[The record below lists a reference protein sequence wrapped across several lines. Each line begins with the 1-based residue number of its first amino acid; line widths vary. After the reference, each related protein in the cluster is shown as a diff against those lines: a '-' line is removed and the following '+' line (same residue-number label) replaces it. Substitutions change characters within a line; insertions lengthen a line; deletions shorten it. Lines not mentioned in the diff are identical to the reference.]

1 MTGSWRSRVT
11 LFWQSDCFSVNL
23 IAVYKQMSD
32 WFPSERTKLED
43 FPSMKLFYLFK
54 DILNSFQIHDPCWT
68 IPLPYLRLRVLR
80 FRNDSSFTRTVQ
92 IWTEVWSR
100 DGAHERNIFNL
111 PRCRISFRFLF
122 QVVNSKRRRKYPKFR
137 DNSEI
142 SNISRIK
149 LQKVYQGI
157 PRKFTE
163 QKTQYRKIQNG
174 YESKIRIV

>member
-1 MTGSWRSRVT
+1 M
-11 LFWQSDCFSVNL
+11 FWQSDCFSVNL

-54 DILNSFQIHDPCWT
+54 DILNSFQIHDPCWK

-80 FRNDSSFTRTVQ
+80 FSNDSSFTRTVQ

-122 QVVNSKRRRKYPKFR
+122 QVVNWIPK
-137 DNSEI
+137 DAESILNSEI
-142 SNISRIK
+142 T
-149 LQKVYQGI
+149 
-157 PRKFTE
+157 PKFQTFPD
-163 QKTQYRKIQNG
+163 KNYRKYIKG
-174 YESKIRIV
+174 YQENLLSRKPNTEKYRTVMNQRLGAFKIPKIDR

>member
-54 DILNSFQIHDPCWT
+54 DILNSFQIHDTCWK
-68 IPLPYLRLRVLR
+68 IPLPLR
-80 FRNDSSFTRTVQ
+80 FRVLWFWNDSSFTRTVQ

-122 QVVNSKRRRKYPKFR
+122 QVVNWIPK
-137 DNSEI
+137 DAESILNSEI
-142 SNISRIK
+142 T
-149 LQKVYQGI
+149 
-157 PRKFTE
+157 PKFQTFP
-163 QKTQYRKIQNG
+163 G
-174 YESKIRIV
+174 